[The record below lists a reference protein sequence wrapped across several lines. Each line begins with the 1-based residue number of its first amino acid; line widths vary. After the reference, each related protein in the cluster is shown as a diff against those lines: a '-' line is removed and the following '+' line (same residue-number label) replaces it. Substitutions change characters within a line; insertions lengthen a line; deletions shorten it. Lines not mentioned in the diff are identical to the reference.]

1 MKIAGT
7 TYDVNEGEEIEDIV
21 KVFIIASRVKNLPD
35 QRKKQIKNK
44 KVNFEN
50 EKEKLRCH
58 AFEGIKT
65 SLFLLRGIN

>member
-7 TYDVNEGEEIEDIV
+7 TYDANENEEIEDIV
-21 KVFIIASRVKNLPD
+21 KVFIIASRVKNLPN

-50 EKEKLRCH
+50 EKEKLESH
-58 AFEGIKT
+58 AFEGIKR
-65 SLFLLRGIN
+65 SFFSLRGIN